1 MDAGDIPNCAGA
13 QRPTNAAHARE
24 VATVLYDGVDAPGC
38 LGAPHE
44 VARVIQ
50 RFSHRLFA
58 QYMAA
63 RRQSC
68 GDDLVPSRGHDN
80 VEEKVRTA
88 VGDERMGIAGDHRV
102 FERELLGAGLGALG
116 VDVGKAHDA

>member
-1 MDAGDIPNCAGA
+1 MHAAYIPDCAGA
-13 QRPTNAAHARE
+13 QRPTDAAHARQ
-24 VATVLYDGVDAPGC
+24 VATVLYDGVDAPGS

-58 QYMAA
+58 QYMTA

-80 VEEKVRTA
+80 VKEGPDGCR
-88 VGDERMGIAGDHRV
+88 R
-102 FERELLGAGLGALG
+102 
-116 VDVGKAHDA
+116 